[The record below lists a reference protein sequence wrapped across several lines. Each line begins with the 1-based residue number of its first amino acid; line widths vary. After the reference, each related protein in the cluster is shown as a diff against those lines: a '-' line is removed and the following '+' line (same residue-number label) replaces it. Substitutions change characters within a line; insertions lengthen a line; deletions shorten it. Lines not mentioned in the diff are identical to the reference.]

1 MSRPVL
7 ALARFS
13 ARHPWPVL
21 VAWLLLAVGLL
32 AGSRLAGSA
41 LADDLAV
48 PGSDSQAAGTLIEQV
63 SGQDPTSD
71 SGPTTSS
78 VTVAS
83 DRPITDAA
91 DQVAS
96 LAATLREVEGVTAV
110 TDPLDP
116 GTAKTQA
123 AAAVSS
129 DGRAVRLQV
138 TAQDASRS
146 QLKEAVDT
154 ARAGGLDVGVGYP
167 LLRDL
172 EPGLSSHTSE
182 VIGIGVA
189 IIVLVLTL
197 GTALAMA
204 APIASALLG
213 VAAGLGTLQLLG
225 HAVSIPTVVPTL
237 ATMIGLGVGI
247 DYALFQVAR
256 QQAALRAGKDRAE
269 AAAVTAAT
277 SGTAVAF
284 AGVTVAIAISAL
296 AVTGVDFVSWLGF
309 GTAIV
314 VVVVLAGALTFTP
327 ALLAAMGP
335 RLVRRR
341 DRRHGTAPAGPD
353 TPDGPAGASDAVARV
368 EGAGDGRAGAA
379 GGPVE
384 GGPLAS
390 RPVEDRPLEDRPVEG
405 RPVESD
411 PHAEL
416 DASRWSAFAGW
427 VARHPWRSTV
437 ASLLVLGTLA
447 FPALSLTLGQSSD
460 EDRPLGTERRTTY
473 DLTAEHYGAGANGSV
488 QLAVAL
494 SPAATGADDARL
506 AAVARDVS
514 STSGVERVG
523 APRLAV
529 DGTAATLAVTPTTGP
544 ADPAT
549 ADLVATLRDMPA
561 PDGAE
566 VHVGGSTAV
575 RVDLSERIA
584 QRLPWLILAT
594 VTIAALLL
602 VMAFRSLV
610 LPLKAAVMDLVSV
623 AAAYGVVTAV
633 FEWGW
638 GASLLGLDGPIAI
651 DSYVPMMLFAVL
663 FGLSMDYEVF
673 LLSSV
678 REHWLETG
686 RTTLAVRRGLA
697 STGRIITAAALIMLA
712 VFGSF
717 VLVDDPVIKVFGVGL
732 AVAVLVDA
740 TLVRTVLGPAVM
752 VLAGRWNWWLPR
764 WLDRALPHVSL

>member
-1 MSRPVL
+1 MPRPVI

-13 ARHPWPVL
+13 ARHHWLVL
-21 VAWLLLAVGLL
+21 ATWVLLAAGLL
-32 AGSRLAGSA
+32 IGSRLAGSA
-41 LADDLAV
+41 LADELAV
-48 PGSDSQAAGTLIEQV
+48 PGSDSQAAATLIEQV
-63 SGQDPTSD
+63 SGQDPTSS

-78 VTVAS
+78 VTVAA
-83 DRPITDAA
+83 DGPIVDAA
-91 DQVAS
+91 DRVAA
-96 LAATLREVEGVTAV
+96 LAAALGEVEGVESV
-110 TDPLDP
+110 TDPLAA
-116 GTAKTQA
+116 GTGQA
-123 AAAVSS
+123 QAAAVSQ
-129 DGRAVRLQV
+129 DGKAVRLQV
-138 TAQDASRS
+138 TAQDADRHGL
-146 QLKEAVDT
+146 QDAVDA
-154 ARAGGLDVGVGYP
+154 ARADGLEVGVGYP

-189 IIVLVLTL
+189 IVVLILTL
-197 GTALAMA
+197 GSALAMA

-256 QQAALRAGKDRAE
+256 HQAALRSGKDRAE

-341 DRRHGTAPAGPD
+341 DRRRAATSAAVAGDAPATENLATDTAPA
-353 TPDGPAGASDAVARV
+353 
-368 EGAGDGRAGAA
+368 
-379 GGPVE
+379 PVSAPE
-384 GGPLAS
+384 
-390 RPVEDRPLEDRPVEG
+390 E
-405 RPVESD
+405 

-416 DASRWSAFAGW
+416 DASRWSAFAAW
-427 VARHPWRSTV
+427 VARHPWRSAV

-447 FPALSLTLGQSSD
+447 FPATSLTLGQSSD
-460 EDRPLGTERRTTY
+460 ADRPLGTERRTTY
-473 DLTAEHYGAGANGSV
+473 DVTAEHYGAGANGSV
-488 QLAVAL
+488 QLTVAL
-494 SPAATGADDARL
+494 SPAATSPEDPRL
-506 AAVARDVS
+506 AAVAADASAVP
-514 STSGVERVG
+514 GVERVG
-523 APRLAV
+523 APRLAT
-529 DGTAATLAVTPTTGP
+529 DGTAATFALTPTTGP
-544 ADPAT
+544 ADEAT
-549 ADLVATLRDMPA
+549 ADLVATLREMPT
-561 PDGAE
+561 PDGAQA
-566 VHVGGSTAV
+566 HVGGSTAV

-638 GASLLGLDGPIAI
+638 GATLLGLDGPIAI